1 MDEILEQSA
10 KTPVLSET
18 AIEKQPSS
26 DHCLNSDKTIVES
39 ISSDV
44 SEKHKKPF
52 TAAKSKN
59 LKPKS
64 IKWQDREESSKHID
78 KLVGDPLQ
86 NALLKEV
93 FFSISEDD
101 LKGGRKKRSPV
112 VKKFEE
118 NETKKSVKIYK
129 QKRTKNRFVSSLA
142 DNSRERLINTKEAD
156 IKRQAA
162 NLEGLKKKDLIG
174 LIHNYEQ
181 ALKYKTKFKDIENL
195 NIKDNV
201 GEEFLTNLDISILK
215 KKAEAK
221 ILSSMVKRY
230 QILNNSMK
238 VNDLFENFANLHGNT
253 DTKLEIDHLLN
264 LKKELDGMSC
274 QLNELYESE
283 IKFFSNMLDEADAE
297 KAKSSLKEQLANI
310 FYPKVKKVVENAA
323 EKRGILSD
331 HQLLNKPVKK
341 QKKDQLN
348 PEQLQ
353 KAALLAEQQKQ
364 RKEYEDEIVENF
376 MDSHL
381 LNVSAEHPM
390 FFDEIDDV
398 KANDNEIIHYY
409 DVLGKTTLSAQ
420 SRYKSATVDVIV
432 SALFPDITEK
442 YIIHSNANIGTKDNF
457 SIDSLMVIYDLMQL
471 NNIIYF
477 NRKDKKINDL
487 LYHFYVDLCKRNK
500 SLKLDGTKITNFVDM
515 INQYNMLVKNTKL
528 LKKDMLKNANQLYTS
543 TRLPTYFSNFI
554 CNYVYGRIVIPEAK
568 KLSKYVGFSDKTYGE
583 LLPDFLL
590 MVFYKCQ
597 LGYNSNFVDL
607 GCGIGNTNYYASLLS
622 NVNSTFGCE
631 IMENPSDL
639 CVKYGE
645 YFKKIISL
653 FGIQNHSEFN
663 FSLKKSFI
671 DNNEVVEKLKKCD
684 VLLLNN
690 FIFSGDINI
699 AATNLA
705 NNLPIGAKII
715 HLKPLMTMNKD
726 DVNKI
731 TRTRID
737 YNLNKKQQIHNIIK
751 TNQSTKV
758 SDLNSKADVIIG
770 DKKRQFLK
778 DEDLEESVRKIRDS
792 LRIRNVDGSLI
803 EKFNEDSD
811 NLVEVTKLLLD
822 EKLLVSFKFAMPSG
836 DMVSWTSDNACY
848 HFYISKVVSIS
859 ELL

>member
-44 SEKHKKPF
+44 CEKHKKPF

-118 NETKKSVKIYK
+118 NETKKLIS
-129 QKRTKNRFVSSLA
+129 
-142 DNSRERLINTKEAD
+142 SRERLINTKEAE

-253 DTKLEIDHLLN
+253 DTKLEIDLLLD

-353 KAALLAEQQKQ
+353 KAALLAEQQKR

-398 KANDNEIIHYY
+398 KTNDNEIIHYY

-622 NVNSTFGCE
+622 NVKSTFGCE

-705 NNLPIGAKII
+705 NNLPVGAKII

-731 TRTRID
+731 TRT
-737 YNLNKKQQIHNIIK
+737 L
-751 TNQSTKV
+751 